1 MVPNMFRVW
10 ADVRGFLDLAAIENY
25 LVTERWLRG

>member
-1 MVPNMFRVW
+1 MLPNMLRVYG
-10 ADVRGFLDLAAIENY
+10 DVRAFLDLAAIENY